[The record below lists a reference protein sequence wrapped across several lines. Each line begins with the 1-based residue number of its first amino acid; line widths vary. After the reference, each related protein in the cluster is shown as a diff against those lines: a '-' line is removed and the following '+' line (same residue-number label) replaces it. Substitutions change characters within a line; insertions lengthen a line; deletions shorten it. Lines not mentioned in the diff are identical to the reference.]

1 MRTLLGLAVVAA
13 ALAAASPA
21 AAYTVKLERSPFAI
35 DTVRRGETVLR
46 TADGGLRFTVGG
58 AEHHATRLLNV
69 RWSGRDIHAEVAT
82 TSAAHTI
89 VLEVRR
95 KRDRY
100 RIGWHV
106 VGDGATDVGMVYD
119 LASSGHWYGHGEVDH
134 TSQPWPLDAGEV
146 HEPAFGPASYKML
159 DAFWFTSRSAGL
171 WVDTGELMD
180 VALNQDGDGRG
191 RFTITGAN
199 AFDGTV
205 FVERTPR
212 DVYRDYVGITGTPRK
227 SDATAR
233 QYEVPLWNTWAQFY
247 TSVDQQKVLAYADGL
262 AANGVP
268 GHTVQIDDK
277 WESNYGNFTFDTT
290 KFPDAKAMS
299 DHIHGL
305 GFDVGLWV
313 TMWINIDSAS
323 YPEAAAKGYLL
334 MDGDDPSK
342 VCNVE
347 WWNGTA
353 GILDLANPEAR
364 AWYEGKLR
372 DLMERYGIDGFK
384 FDTRFFDETC
394 RPHAGF
400 TATDYVG
407 LGAQLADQFDLQ
419 GAGVRI
425 HWTGSQKHGFVI
437 RQLDKG
443 TDWDSL
449 RTAVTQDLAIST
461 IGYPFVE
468 TDMIGGSL
476 GQPPAEKETLV
487 RWAQAASLMPLM
499 YSSTSPVGSGTA
511 GGVTRTYDA
520 ETVRLYKRAIAAHRL
535 LAPYIRVQVRRA
547 IATGEPIMKPLF
559 FAFPREQRT
568 YEITDEWLLGDAV
581 LAAPVLGPA
590 TSRDVYL
597 PRGRWLDVA
606 RGRTVRGPARLRD
619 YPAPLDVTPVF
630 IRLGGRDAREALS
643 ALR

>member
-1 MRTLLGLAVVAA
+1 MRSIVIGIAVAAA
-13 ALAAASPA
+13 ALAAASTA
-21 AAYTVKLERSPFAI
+21 AAHGYTVKLERSPFAI
-35 DTVRRGETVLR
+35 DTVRGGKTVLR
-46 TADGGLRFTVGG
+46 TADGGLRFQAGG
-58 AEHHATRLLNV
+58 AAQHATKLLSV
-69 RWSGRDIHAEVAT
+69 RRSGSGLHAEVAT

-89 VLEVRR
+89 ALDVRR
-95 KRDRY
+95 QRDRY
-100 RIGWHV
+100 RLTWHV
-106 VGDGATDVGMVYD
+106 VGGGATDAGMVYD

-159 DAFWFTSRSAGL
+159 DPFWFTSRSAGL
-171 WVDTGELMD
+171 WVDTADLMD

-191 RFTITGAN
+191 RFTITGAD

-212 DVYRDYVGITGTPRK
+212 DVYRDYVGIAGAPSK

-233 QYEVPLWNTWAQFY
+233 QFEVPLWNTWGQYY

-262 AANGVP
+262 AAAGVP

-290 KFPDAKAMS
+290 KFPDPAGLS
-299 DHIHGL
+299 EHIHGL

-313 TMWINIDSAS
+313 TLWLNIDSQS

-334 MDGDDPSK
+334 MDSGDPSK

-353 GILDLANPEAR
+353 GIVDLANPDAR
-364 AWYEGKLR
+364 AWYEAKLR

-384 FDTRFFDETC
+384 FDTRFFDESCKPRT
-394 RPHAGF
+394 GF
-400 TATDYVG
+400 TATDYIR
-407 LGAQLADQFDLQ
+407 LGADVADQFDLQ

-425 HWTGSQKHGFVI
+425 HWTGSQRHGFVI

-443 TDWDSL
+443 TGWDSL

-476 GQPPAEKETLV
+476 GEPPPAKETLV
-487 RWAQAASLMPLM
+487 RWAQAAALMPLM
-499 YSSTSPVGSGTA
+499 YSSTTPVG
-511 GGVTRTYDA
+511 YDD
-520 ETVRLYKRAIAAHRL
+520 ETVALYKRAITLHRR
-535 LAPYIRVQVRRA
+535 LAPYIGDQVRRA
-547 IATGEPIMKPLF
+547 VATGEPIMKPLF
-559 FAFPREQRT
+559 FAFPQEQRT
-568 YEITDEWLLGDAV
+568 YSVTDEWLLGDAV
-581 LAAPVLGPA
+581 LAAPMVTPG

-597 PRGRWLDVA
+597 PRGRWVDVN
-606 RGRTVRGPARLRD
+606 RGRTVRGPAVLRD
-619 YPAPLDVTPVF
+619 YPAPLTDVPMFV
-630 IRLGGRDAREALS
+630 RHGAPGADAALEGV
-643 ALR
+643 RPG

>member
-1 MRTLLGLAVVAA
+1 MRLLLA
-13 ALAAASPA
+13 ALAAGLITASPA
-21 AAYTVKLERSPFAI
+21 SAYTVKLERSPFAI
-35 DTVRRGETVLR
+35 KTVRGGQTVLR
-46 TADGGLRFTVGG
+46 TAEGGLRFSVGDT
-58 AEHHATRLLNV
+58 EHHATRVLE
-69 RWSGRDIHAEVAT
+69 AERHGKTLRAELAT
-82 TSAAHTI
+82 TSPDHRIA
-89 VLEVRR
+89 LELRR
-95 KRDRY
+95 RHDRY
-100 RIGWHV
+100 RLQWHV
-106 VGDGATDVGMVYD
+106 VGAGATDAGVVYD
-119 LASSGHWYGHGEVDH
+119 LASAGHWYGHGEVDH
-134 TSQPWPLDAGEV
+134 LSQPWPLDAGEV

-159 DAFWFTSRSAGL
+159 DPFWFTSRSAGL
-171 WVDTGELMD
+171 WVDTDELMD
-180 VALNQDGDGRG
+180 VALNQGGDGRG
-191 RFTITGAN
+191 RFTILGAD
-199 AFDGTV
+199 AFAGTV

-212 DVYRDYVGITGTPRK
+212 DVYRDYVGIAGTPTK

-233 QYEVPLWNTWAQFY
+233 QYEVPLWNTWGQFY
-247 TSVDQQKVLAYADGL
+247 TTIDQQKALAYAEGL
-262 AANGVP
+262 AASGVP

-290 KFPDAKAMS
+290 KFPDAAAMS
-299 DHIHGL
+299 DRIHGL

-313 TMWINIDSAS
+313 TLWLNVDSQS

-334 MDGDDPSK
+334 MDGDDPGK

-364 AWYEGKLR
+364 AWYEGKLG

-394 RPHAGF
+394 RPRDGF
-400 TATDYVG
+400 TATDYID
-407 LGAQLADQFDLQ
+407 LGAELADQFDLQ

-425 HWTGSQKHGFVI
+425 HWTGSQRHGFVI

-443 TDWDSL
+443 TDWESL
-449 RTAVTQDLAIST
+449 RVAVTQDLAIST
-461 IGYPFVE
+461 VGYPFVE

-476 GQPPAEKETLV
+476 GQPPPQKETLV
-487 RWAQAASLMPLM
+487 RWAQAAALMPLM
-499 YSSTSPVGSGTA
+499 YSSTTPVGA
-511 GGVTRTYDA
+511 YDA
-520 ETVRLYKRAIAAHRL
+520 ETVRLYKQAIATHRR
-535 LAPYIRVQVRRA
+535 LAPYIRAQVRRA

-559 FAFPREQRT
+559 FAFPDEPRT

-581 LAAPVLGPA
+581 LAAPVLGPG

-597 PRGRWLDVA
+597 PRGRWFDVQ

-619 YPAPLDVTPVF
+619 YRAPLDVTPVF
-630 IRLGGRDAREALS
+630 VRLGGSRAREALS